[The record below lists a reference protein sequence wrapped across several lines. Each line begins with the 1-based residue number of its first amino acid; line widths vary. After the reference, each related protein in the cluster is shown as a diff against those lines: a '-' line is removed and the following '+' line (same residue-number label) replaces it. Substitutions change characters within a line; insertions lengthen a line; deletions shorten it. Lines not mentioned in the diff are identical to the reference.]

1 MLTRLWSSCIS
12 TPLFCHFPLSPGVPL
27 SSSSAADMPETQPC
41 PSPYGKLSWYLHM
54 LHLLDLWVFSRSLI
68 SQSLCPVAVL
78 GCRSRITVSY
88 TSPISVKFDWF
99 CFREHFLYGGVDH
112 TNTDRFLAHTIRT
125 FCPLNDTRR
134 FTQSLFI
141 AHRLFEEARPII
153 FQALQWDVHPK
164 NLPEQE
170 FIYRGQVFIA
180 ALCLAWDM
188 RTNSETGQVD
198 EWATRVGLSVD
209 RIRRWVEALRNML
222 GEEILQRV
230 QAGMMN

>member
-1 MLTRLWSSCIS
+1 MVLTRLWSSCIS
-12 TPLFCHFPLSPGVPL
+12 TPRCCNSPLSPGVPL

-170 FIYRGQVFIA
+170 FIHQENNQKFKTLPEY
-180 ALCLAWDM
+180 L
-188 RTNSETGQVD
+188 
-198 EWATRVGLSVD
+198 
-209 RIRRWVEALRNML
+209 
-222 GEEILQRV
+222 
-230 QAGMMN
+230 